1 MTPAHLAARGGHM
14 KVMTLLVD
22 TLGSNIL
29 MARDEDGW
37 TAAHSSART
46 GDLSMLKY
54 ILETA
59 GVVAL
64 SGQGD
69 GPTLMHVATQHG
81 HKDAMQYLKEM
92 EDESSTDGGVRFCV
106 TNA

>member
-1 MTPAHLAARGGHM
+1 M